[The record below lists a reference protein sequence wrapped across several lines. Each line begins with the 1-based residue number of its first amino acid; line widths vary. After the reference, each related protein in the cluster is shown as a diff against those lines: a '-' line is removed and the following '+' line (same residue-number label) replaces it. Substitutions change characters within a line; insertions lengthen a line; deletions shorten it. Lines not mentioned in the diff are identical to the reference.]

1 MSLIDNHH
9 WVRSKIRLHHKLSQQ
24 HTISHVLDYCIL
36 RGVVLKTNR
45 ITDLLSKFHLHLLT
59 DSWCYTHCSHS
70 SWLSTAYLSLLSE
83 SIFMEKLRKLGC
95 FTRACLSH
103 HNNNL
108 VVLYQRHQFF
118 SIFKDGER
126 LFYKLHWCF
135 SNFYLLLF
143 LLFFW
148 FLAITTA
155 ALLLAVLRYCDLPL
169 FYFINDV
176 IFNKLHWIADEK
188 IVVLFAS

>member
-1 MSLIDNHH
+1 
-9 WVRSKIRLHHKLSQQ
+9 
-24 HTISHVLDYCIL
+24 
-36 RGVVLKTNR
+36 
-45 ITDLLSKFHLHLLT
+45 
-59 DSWCYTHCSHS
+59 
-70 SWLSTAYLSLLSE
+70 
-83 SIFMEKLRKLGC
+83 MEKLRKLGC

-118 SIFKDGER
+118 SVFKDGKR

-143 LLFFW
+143 LLFLG

-169 FYFINDV
+169 FYFIDDV